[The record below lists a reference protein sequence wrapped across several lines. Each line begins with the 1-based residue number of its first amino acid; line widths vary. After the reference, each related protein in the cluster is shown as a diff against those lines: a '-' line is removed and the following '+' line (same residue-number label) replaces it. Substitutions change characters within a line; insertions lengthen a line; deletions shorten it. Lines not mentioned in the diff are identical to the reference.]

1 MILYITSVETAF
13 TVRDREML
21 SPHFEIR
28 SLTFTDKALALPLYF
43 IIQFFQLLVYLPVTS
58 QYLCFFG
65 GYHTVLPVIFGKVF
79 GKRVIIQCGGTD
91 AMHLPHIDYGNY
103 RKKWLKKAT
112 VFSFKNCTLILPVSS
127 ALVQSTYTYDLLAPR
142 KQGLLNLI
150 PDLTTPIEVVHNGF
164 DQEFWL
170 DSQLEKEPFTF
181 VTVATGISKK
191 NRAFVKGIDLIIQ
204 LAEFFTDYTFIL
216 VGDAHFETS
225 LPNICVKPAQPKEG
239 IKQIFQKAQ
248 FYLQVSTSE
257 GFPNSLA
264 EAMLCGCIPIGSQV
278 GEISNIIGETGFVLP
293 RKNIKDLIQ
302 IIHKLP
308 QSNLNELRI
317 QARKRIVDR
326 YTYSKRKEK
335 MLEILTHMAI

>member
-13 TVRDREML
+13 TIRDKEML
-21 SPHFEIR
+21 TPHLKLR

-43 IIQFFQLLVYLPVTS
+43 IIQFFQLLIYLPITS

-65 GYHTVLPVIFGKVF
+65 GYHTLLPVIFGKVF
-79 GKRVIIQCGGTD
+79 KKKVIIQCGGTD
-91 AMHLPHIDYGNY
+91 AMHLPHINYGNY

-112 VFSFKNCTLILPVSS
+112 VFSFKNCSLILPVSS
-127 ALVQSTYTYDLLAPR
+127 ALVKSTYTYDRLAPPH
-142 KQGLLNLI
+142 QGLLNLI
-150 PDLTTPIEVVHNGF
+150 PNLKTPIEVVHNGF
-164 DQEFWL
+164 DEHFWI
-170 DSQLEKEPFTF
+170 DNQLEKEPFTF
-181 VTVATGISKK
+181 VTVATGISKE

-204 LAEFFTDYTFIL
+204 LAKIFTDYTFTL
-216 VGDAHFETS
+216 VGDAHFKTN

-239 IKQIFQKAQ
+239 IKQIFQKTK
-248 FYLQVSTSE
+248 FYLQLSTSE

-278 GEISNIIGETGFVLP
+278 GEISNIIGETGFVLTL
-293 RKNIKDLIQ
+293 KNIDDLVE

-308 QSNLNELRI
+308 HSNCGELRI
-317 QARKRIVDR
+317 KARKRIVKR

-335 MLEILTHMAI
+335 MLEILTR